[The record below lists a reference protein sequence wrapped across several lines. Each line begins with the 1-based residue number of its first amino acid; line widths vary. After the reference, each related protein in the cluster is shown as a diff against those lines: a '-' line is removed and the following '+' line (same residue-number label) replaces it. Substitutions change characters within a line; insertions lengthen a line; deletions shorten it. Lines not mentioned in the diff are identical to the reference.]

1 MLLSIGMMVKNEG
14 KYLDKCLSSLTPII
28 NNLDSELIIVDTGS
42 TDKTV
47 EIAKKYTDKVYFHKW
62 NNNFSEIRN
71 VVLSYCIGDWFFYV
85 DGDEILEEC
94 ESLINFFK
102 SKEYK
107 NYNSAAIY
115 IKNISDL
122 KDETNY
128 SIFSALRLFK
138 KDNDFK
144 FVNAIH
150 NQPLYKEPIKI
161 LSTNCKHYGYISSDK
176 ELMERKYKR
185 TATILKDEL
194 KKNPENVYYL
204 NQLSVSYGMHKE
216 YNKSVRCIQKAYD
229 CIVKK
234 SGDIKKYMYV
244 YTQLCLSYF
253 SIQDYL
259 SVEKYAKEALN
270 YDDGLIDIYYYLG
283 ISSMILKKNKQAI
296 FSLEKYLEL
305 YKKYYTSDKDISV
318 IDYTLGRVNEV
329 YYSLYLLNM
338 GLKDYR
344 SAKEYLLSIS
354 DDKHSIPQ
362 NIVKLCMSAKKY
374 NLMKDYEKELFIEQK
389 NEDIKELYITLEK
402 EKLKMGCEKANKFTE
417 MFSQGNTSYNILN
430 TIRLSYE
437 NDKNVDLDLIK
448 EFLEKI
454 DISRE
459 PFYFGDLIY
468 YMIYYK
474 DDISTKLGKLSFE
487 KINEFL
493 EFLTKKY
500 DDFSE
505 CVYKYISE
513 LGYKDD
519 FYSVKINKELCRY
532 LILLNKLGKHDIEH
546 IYNCYI
552 EIGIKYIELVYSNFV
567 IENEYWTETRTEEE
581 SFFVYMRKAWQY
593 KSIDDENYI
602 KYLKMALD
610 IYPYMKN
617 LIKYLLNK
625 EKKKVLGINNEF
637 ENDKVKVKSTIK
649 SLIVNNKF
657 DEADKI
663 IQEYE
668 GIVKNDME
676 IVFFK
681 SEITLRK
688 LKNTSTIYK
697 M

>member
-1 MLLSIGMMVKNEG
+1 MLLSIGMMVKNEE
-14 KYLDKCLSSLTPII
+14 KYLDKCLSAIVPVI

-102 SKEYK
+102 SQEYK
-107 NYNSAAIY
+107 NYDSAAIY

-122 KDETNY
+122 NDETNY

-144 FVNAIH
+144 FVNAVH

-161 LSTNCKHYGYISSDK
+161 LSTKCKHYGYISSDK

-216 YNKSVRCIQKAYD
+216 YNKAVRCIQKAYD

-234 SGDIKKYMYV
+234 NEDIKKYMYV

-259 SVEKYAKEALN
+259 RVEKYAKEALN
-270 YDDGLIDIYYYLG
+270 YDDGLIDMYYCLG

-338 GLKDYR
+338 RLKDYG

-362 NIVKLCMSAKKY
+362 NIVKLCIIAKKY
-374 NLMKDYEKELFIEQK
+374 NLMKDYEKELFIKQK
-389 NEDIKELYITLEK
+389 NEDIKELYIALEK
-402 EKLKMGCEKANKFTE
+402 EKLKMVFEKTNKFTE
-417 MFSQGNTSYNILN
+417 MFSQGNTSYNLLN

-437 NDKNVDLDLIK
+437 NDKNIDLDLINA
-448 EFLEKI
+448 FLEKI

-468 YMIYYK
+468 YMIYGK
-474 DDISTKLGKLSFE
+474 DDISTKLGKLSFG

-505 CVYKYISE
+505 CVYKYILE
-513 LGYKDD
+513 FGYKDD

-532 LILLNKLGKHDIEH
+532 LILLDKLEKHNLEY

-552 EIGIKYIELVYSNFV
+552 GIGIKYIESVYSNFV

-602 KYLKMALD
+602 KYLRMALD

-617 LIKYLLNK
+617 LIDYLLNK
-625 EKKKVLGINNEF
+625 EKENVLGINNDF
-637 ENDKVKVKSTIK
+637 EDDKVKVKSTIK
-649 SLIVNNKF
+649 ALIENNKF

-668 GIVKNDME
+668 EIVRNDME
-676 IVFFK
+676 IVFLK
-681 SEITLRK
+681 SEIALKK
-688 LKNTSTIYK
+688 LKNPSTVYK